1 MTFVFFFRFQ
11 RKIGVFGVGDE
22 NVFKST
28 EPHL

>member
-1 MTFVFFFRFQ
+1 MTFVFFSFS
-11 RKIGVFGVGDE
+11 KKDWVFWVGDE

>member
-1 MTFVFFFRFQ
+1 MTFVFFFSFS
-11 RKIGVFGVGDE
+11 KKDWGFWVGDE